1 MPTFGHIFFGLCLL
15 IPILYYTR
23 DKFNYKVALIFLANN
38 IYGPDIVFLFI
49 GTPFHSIL
57 GFLIIAIPL
66 ALFYSYFS
74 RFSLIKSDKKFPLK
88 FVDDGIREVNWK
100 NSYCITAAGG
110 FSHFFIDQFFHWEK
124 EMTLWPGITF
134 TQDDMLAWSGS
145 AYHTLSPLIL
155 IGDVFI
161 ISTIILSLYFFKKGY
176 KNTFK
181 FFLIIT
187 GIAIF
192 LMLGIS
198 TTVFTGEREYAV
210 IVAIFMYIFLPLF
223 LLMYAARD
231 ISEHPKQTP
240 EVPKIKRKNL
250 LFIVSL
256 ISIFFG
262 LFIIL
267 YAYLMTSN
275 VHAVAKYISTS
286 GTSKNEDVII
296 AIRFLALVYTVLSV
310 ILIISSIGLFFKLN
324 FCRYIVIIVCLY
336 FFIFAF
342 PLAIALFLCEK
353 DVKKLFGKETE
364 N

>member
-23 DKFNYKVALIFLANN
+23 DKFNYKVAFIFLANN
-38 IYGPDIVFLFI
+38 IYGPDIVYLFP

-66 ALFYSYFS
+66 ALFYSYCS
-74 RFSLIKSDKKFPLK
+74 RFSLIKSDKMFPLK

-124 EMTLWPGITF
+124 EMNLWPGITF
-134 TQDDMLAWSGS
+134 TQDEMLAWSGY
-145 AYHTLSPLIL
+145 AYHTFTPIMI
-155 IGDVFI
+155 IGDFLV
-161 ISTIILSLYFFKKGY
+161 ISTIILSLYFFKKGS
-176 KNTFK
+176 KKTSMLL
-181 FFLIIT
+181 LIIT
-187 GIAIF
+187 GIALF
-192 LMLGIS
+192 LMLGVS
-198 TTVFTGEREYAV
+198 TSIFGGEREYAV
-210 IVAIFMYIFLPLF
+210 IVAVLVYIFIPLS
-223 LLMYAARD
+223 LLMYAARN
-231 ISEHPKQTP
+231 ISENPKQTP

-275 VHAVAKYISTS
+275 IQAVANLIAAS
-286 GTSKNEDVII
+286 GTSKYEDII
-296 AIRFLALVYTVLSV
+296 ITIRFIALIYTVLSV

-324 FCRYIVIIVCLY
+324 FCRYIVIIICLY

-353 DVKKLFGKETE
+353 DIKKLFGKETE